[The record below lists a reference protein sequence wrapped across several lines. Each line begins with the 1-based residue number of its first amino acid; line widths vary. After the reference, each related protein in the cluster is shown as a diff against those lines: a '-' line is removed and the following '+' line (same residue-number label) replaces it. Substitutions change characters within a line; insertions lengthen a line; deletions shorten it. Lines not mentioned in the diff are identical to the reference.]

1 MLLLFVEGRRAE
13 ESSGMI
19 DDPDTTENSPSMRF
33 AKRLFN
39 IMDENKDGVLTM
51 EEFVKGFHK
60 LKVDGSNYGGVIV
73 TAYVNERKL
82 TKEDLLPKPAIPLRR
97 KSLRRGS
104 DLKLFKN
111 DEAKPGEDDPDA
123 KIVKEK
129 GNDKA
134 TTIDA
139 ASIASAAK
147 AATVISAKAKMHK
160 KDALMEHFLEQ
171 SALLSND
178 TEGLEDVQAE
188 VMNAAS
194 IALAAAKFKMLK
206 EDKCTDNVAAEM
218 CAKAKAKKAV
228 RKIRKVWKINLFW

>member
-1 MLLLFVEGRRAE
+1 MLFVEGRRAE

-111 DEAKPGEDDPDA
+111 DEAKPGKLIQKLIQRRE
-123 KIVKEK
+123 KEMIK
-129 GNDKA
+129 QQL
-134 TTIDA
+134 
-139 ASIASAAK
+139 
-147 AATVISAKAKMHK
+147 
-160 KDALMEHFLEQ
+160 LM
-171 SALLSND
+171 LLQ
-178 TEGLEDVQAE
+178 LPQ
-188 VMNAAS
+188 
-194 IALAAAKFKMLK
+194 LQRQPL
-206 EDKCTDNVAAEM
+206 
-218 CAKAKAKKAV
+218 
-228 RKIRKVWKINLFW
+228 